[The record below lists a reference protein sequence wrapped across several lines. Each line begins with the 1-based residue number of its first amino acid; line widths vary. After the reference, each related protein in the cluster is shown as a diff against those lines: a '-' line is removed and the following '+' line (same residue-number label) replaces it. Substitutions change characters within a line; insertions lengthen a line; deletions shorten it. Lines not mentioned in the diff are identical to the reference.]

1 MEIGNQVN
9 AQCLDER
16 RRERANWANSE
27 FVGELQT
34 VLGAGQGAEAQ
45 NKRGFVIPSTR
56 LADQSVKDRERATDL
71 EANFVRAIIRTGR
84 RRKRPTFKQCELA
97 ERRLLGKL
105 KLRPNE
111 WVPKRGFRAVEEGA
125 PMLRGG

>member
-9 AQCLDER
+9 AQCFDER

-45 NKRGFVIPSTR
+45 NKRGFVIASTR

-71 EANFVRAIIRTGR
+71 EANFVRAIM
-84 RRKRPTFKQCELA
+84 RK
-97 ERRLLGKL
+97 
-105 KLRPNE
+105 
-111 WVPKRGFRAVEEGA
+111 
-125 PMLRGG
+125 